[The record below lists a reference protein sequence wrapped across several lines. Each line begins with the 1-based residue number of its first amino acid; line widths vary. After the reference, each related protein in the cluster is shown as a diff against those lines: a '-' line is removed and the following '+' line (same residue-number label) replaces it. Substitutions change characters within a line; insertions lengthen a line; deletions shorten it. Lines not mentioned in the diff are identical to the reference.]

1 MFYKIDY
8 LACMQITQQLTNN
21 LSVKKHIYIAILGA
35 ILGILVCYFLIF
47 SEQQDVA
54 DYQIKDGFFAALSG
68 VLITFVIY
76 RTTKFLNKLI
86 SWQTQTGNRLFAGLL
101 VHFIIAFV
109 FAVGCFYLYDKVFTQ
124 TPEFGKTYEAV
135 FIKIAIILFI
145 AVLIFEVIYFA
156 LYSYYSYATLQIETV
171 KQERKQIELQ
181 LKALKS
187 QLSPHF
193 LFNSLNTISSLVFKD
208 GKKAENFIR
217 RLANM
222 YDYTLKSYNQKLIT
236 LGEEL
241 EFVESYKYLV
251 QTRFENKF
259 TCNISISD
267 DLLETKIP
275 PLTLQM
281 LVENAVKHNQLN
293 EQNPL
298 QVSITSDKNS
308 ITIHNNLTEKPKKVT
323 SFNIGLK
330 NINARYLLLSHQ
342 AISVTNGQN
351 FTVKIPVIR

>member
-1 MFYKIDY
+1 
-8 LACMQITQQLTNN
+8 MQIINRLTNN
-21 LSVKKHIYIAILGA
+21 FSVKKYVSIVVIGAVLGVL
-35 ILGILVCYFLIF
+35 ICFFLLY
-47 SEQQDVA
+47 SEQQETA
-54 DYQIKDGFFAALSG
+54 IYTLKDGFLAAISG
-68 VLITFVIY
+68 MLVALVIY
-76 RTTKFLNKLI
+76 KSTRALNKLI
-86 SWQTQTGNRLFAGLL
+86 PWQTQTGNRLFVGLL
-101 VHFIIAFV
+101 IHFIFAFS
-109 FAVGCFYLYDKVFTQ
+109 FTIGLFYLYDKLLIQ
-124 TPEFGKTYEAV
+124 TPAFGTVYESV
-135 FIKIAIILFI
+135 FIKTAIILFI
-145 AVLIFEVIYFA
+145 SVLIFEVIYFA
-156 LYSYYSYATLQIETV
+156 LYSYYSYATVQIETV

-208 GKKAENFIR
+208 ENKAENFIR

-236 LGEEL
+236 LREEL

-259 TCNISISD
+259 TCSISIAD

-281 LVENAVKHNQLN
+281 LVENAVKHNQLSQ
-293 EQNPL
+293 EKPL
-298 QVSITSDKNS
+298 QVSIRSTEKE
-308 ITIHNNLTEKPKKVT
+308 IIIHNNLTEKPKKVT

-330 NINARYLLLSHQ
+330 NINARYVLLSNQ
-342 AISVTNGQN
+342 AISITNGEK